1 MSIDRHEL
9 ARAVRKAYRRAMK
22 ARRTDKDA
30 ISDCVAAVRQHG
42 PQVDDPEDPKVDRVV
57 DC

>member
-1 MSIDRHEL
+1 MDRHEL